1 VYSGEYDA
9 CDVTLSAYPR
19 FPGVDNR
26 FILDSVYMKYFSI
39 RLSLVGPLFAAINLS
54 LWIFTVRCG
63 LFLLLNLIRNEGI
76 YYHAMY
82 VLLHACVLC

>member
-1 VYSGEYDA
+1 MALG
-9 CDVTLSAYPR
+9 TRMR

-82 VLLHACVLC
+82 ILLHACVLC